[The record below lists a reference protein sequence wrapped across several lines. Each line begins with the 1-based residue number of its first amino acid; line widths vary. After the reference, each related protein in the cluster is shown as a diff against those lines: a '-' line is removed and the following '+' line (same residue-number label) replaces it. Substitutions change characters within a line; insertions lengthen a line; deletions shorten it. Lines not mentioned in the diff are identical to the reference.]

1 MEVVINKTKGKK
13 EMEKP
18 ANISKMMGQYL
29 DIKEQNKDCIL
40 FFRLGDFYEMFF
52 EDAKI
57 ASSEL
62 DLTLTGRACGLK
74 EKAPMCG
81 VPYHSYESYVAKL
94 IKKGYKVAICE
105 QVEDPKLTK
114 EIVKREIVRVITPG
128 TVIEGSMLDE
138 SRNNYIASIYLGENK
153 VGVCFSDIS
162 TGELAVTVLDR
173 EDNMSNVICELSK
186 FMPSEIL
193 LNKRIAACK
202 GLYVYIK
209 EKLKCAVDILEEED
223 YLSDELSAKIES
235 VLSSSLNELKIANKQ
250 EAVMALGALFAY
262 IEKTQKSALARI
274 NDINFYNDDQFM
286 LLDVV
291 ARANLELCETMRTSQ
306 KKGSLLWVL
315 DETKTAMGKR
325 LLRNYIEKPLV
336 NSAVITKRLNA
347 VEELF
352 NDSIDCDK
360 IRELLKEVYD
370 LERIM
375 TRVVCKTIAPREL
388 RSLCDTLT
396 ILPEIKRLCEGFK
409 SRYLSDIYKDIDC
422 LDDVRELIDTA
433 IDPEPSALLKDGKVI
448 RPGYNSVLD
457 EFKDILKNVQG
468 HLTRIEE
475 RERERTG
482 IKNLRTGYNRIFGYY
497 IEVTNS
503 YKNLVPENYIRKQ
516 TLTGAERYI
525 NDELKEIENKI
536 LDATDKVSV
545 LEAELYN
552 GVRDKI
558 ALELERIQRTAAAL
572 SRLDVFSSLAYSAK
586 KNNYVCPTINLNGV
600 INIKDGRHPVV
611 ERLSSGGL
619 FIPNDTY
626 LDQNDTVAV
635 ITGPNMAGKSTYM
648 RQTALIV
655 LMAHIGSFVPAS
667 SADIAVTDA
676 IFTRVGASD
685 DLSAGQSTF
694 MVEMIELSDIL
705 KNATKN
711 SLLILDEIGRG
722 TSTYDG
728 MSIARSALEYIS
740 DKSRLGAKCMFAT
753 HYHELAV
760 LENEIPAIKNY
771 NVAVKKQKDGII
783 FLRKIIKGSAD
794 QSYGIEV
801 AKLADLPERVIKRA
815 YEILE
820 QLESGRQPT
829 PTTSAIDQFE
839 QEIFQTSFEDN
850 GGEEI
855 VKKLKD
861 LSIDTISPI
870 EALNILFELKK
881 LTD

>member
-1 MEVVINKTKGKK
+1 
-13 EMEKP
+13 
-18 ANISKMMGQYL
+18 MMRQYL
-29 DIKEQNKDCIL
+29 EIKEQNKDCIL

-52 EDAKI
+52 EDAKTVS
-57 ASSEL
+57 AEL
-62 DLTLTGRACGLK
+62 ELTLTGRACGLK

-105 QVEDPKLTK
+105 QVEDPKTAK
-114 EIVKREIVRVITPG
+114 DIVKREIVRVITPG

-138 SRNNYIASIYLGENK
+138 SKNNYICSVFLNSDK
-153 VGVCFSDIS
+153 VGLCFADIS
-162 TGELAVTVLDR
+162 TGELAVTELSY
-173 EDNMSNVICELSK
+173 ESSMANVICELSK
-186 FMPSEIL
+186 FTPTEIL
-193 LNKRIAACK
+193 INNKISSCK
-202 GLYVYIK
+202 GIYTYIK
-209 EKLKCAVDILEEED
+209 DKLKCAVDVVE
-223 YLSDELSAKIES
+223 DELYSLENMTARVEEVLKKPLLALGFKNNDSA
-235 VLSSSLNELKIANKQ
+235 VLS
-250 EAVMALGALFAY
+250 VGALFWY
-262 IEKTQKSALARI
+262 LEKTQKSAIERLK
-274 NDINFYNDDQFM
+274 DINFYNDDQFM
-286 LLDVV
+286 LLDIV
-291 ARANLELCETMRTSQ
+291 ARANLELTETMRTAQ
-306 KKGSLLWVL
+306 KKGSLFWVL
-315 DETKTAMGKR
+315 DETKTSMGRR
-325 LLRNYIEKPLV
+325 LLRNYIEKPLI

-347 VEELF
+347 VEELY
-352 NDSIDCDK
+352 NDSIACEK
-360 IRELLKEVYD
+360 IREALKTVYD

-375 TRVVCKTIAPREL
+375 TRVVCKTIGPREL
-388 RSLCDTLT
+388 RSLFDTLN
-396 ILPEIKRLCEGFK
+396 ILPEIKALCEGFK
-409 SRYLSDIYKDIDC
+409 CRYLNDIYNEIDC
-422 LDDVRELIDTA
+422 LEDVAKLIDTA
-433 IDPEPSALLKDGKVI
+433 IDPEPSALLKDGNVI
-448 RPGYNSVLD
+448 RKGYNAVLD
-457 EFKDILKNVQG
+457 DFRDILQNVHD
-468 HLTRIEE
+468 HLTRVEE
-475 RERERTG
+475 REKERTG

-503 YKNLVPENYIRKQ
+503 YKNLVPEDYIRKQ

-525 NDELKEIENKI
+525 NSELKEIENKI
-536 LDATDKVSV
+536 LDATDKVSA

-552 GVRDKI
+552 GVRDRI
-558 ALELERIQRTAAAL
+558 ATELERIQKTASAL
-572 SRLDVFSSLAYSAK
+572 SRLDVFCSMANTAK

-611 ERLSSGGL
+611 ERLSGGGL

-626 LDQNDTVAV
+626 LDKNDRVAV

-655 LMAHIGSFVPAS
+655 LMAHIGSFVPAT

-694 MVEMIELSDIL
+694 MVEMTELSDIL

-728 MSIARSALEYIS
+728 MSIARSALEYIA
-740 DKSRLGAKCMFAT
+740 DKDKLGAKCMFAT

-760 LENEIPAIKNY
+760 LENEISAIKNY
-771 NVAVKKQKDGII
+771 NVAVKKQKEGII
-783 FLRKIIKGSAD
+783 FLRKIIKGHAD

-801 AKLADLPERVIKRA
+801 AKLADLPPKVIARA

-820 QLESGRQPT
+820 KLESGKQPL
-829 PTTSAIDQFE
+829 PQVS
-839 QEIFQTSFEDN
+839 SYS
-850 GGEEI
+850 GEEPEFLQTKFELPAYEGV
-855 VKKLKD
+855 VKKLQD

-881 LTD
+881 LAE